1 MTPDNIS
8 ILSQIRS
15 LEAQLGTLKARLL
28 QSKTCDDE
36 ASHPFAVLHGRLA
49 GQADST
55 QEEIDAHLYRMPY
68 QLEESG

>member
-1 MTPDNIS
+1 MTPDNNS
-8 ILSQIRS
+8 ILSQIKS

-28 QSKTCDDE
+28 QSKNRDDE
-36 ASHPFAVLHGRLA
+36 ASHPFAVLYGRLA

-55 QEEIDAHLYRMPY
+55 PEEINAHLYRMPS